1 MRIKMYENFTEGNDK
16 SIKVEKVRQDLE
28 DIFVELRDDN
38 YSVKVNAFQYDI
50 TPNTHYEVILVRNT
64 GIDLDGLSEYV
75 MMFKD
80 YLSEYEY
87 ENMKWHSW
95 SLGHSKYRVDLDF
108 DEIEQKRI
116 EEFGEWSG
124 MRWNHLAIG
133 IKISFFVI

>member
-1 MRIKMYENFTEGNDK
+1 MRIKMYEDFTDR
-16 SIKVEKVRQDLE
+16 SVKVEKMRKDLE

-38 YSVKVNAFQYDI
+38 YSVKVNALQYDI
-50 TPNTHYEVILVRNT
+50 TPFQANNYFTHYEVILVSNS

-80 YLSEYEY
+80 YLSDYRY

-95 SLGHSKYRVDLDF
+95 SLVRPGANSEYRVDLDF
-108 DEIEQKRI
+108 DEIIPDHSPNSSIR
-116 EEFGEWSG
+116 FC
-124 MRWNHLAIG
+124 A